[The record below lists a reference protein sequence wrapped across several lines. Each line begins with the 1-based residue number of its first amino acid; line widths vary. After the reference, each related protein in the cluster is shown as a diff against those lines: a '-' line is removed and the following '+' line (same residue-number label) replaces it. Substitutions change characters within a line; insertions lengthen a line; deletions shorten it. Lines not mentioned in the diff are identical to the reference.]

1 MSETKT
7 ASALP
12 TGEEQQA
19 APRAVHNVRELFELL
34 RAPHPASRVMALKA
48 IQAQPTAALSFG
60 VSQGMDVIDVL
71 IGESE
76 RAVGTV
82 EWIEWLGTLQ
92 CFDDARVTDF
102 FFNLLTNEED
112 PFALFIA
119 ARHLE
124 HVGWTSIPNG
134 IEALLLSDGNPMRA
148 RAASSI
154 LKHAPHLSIRARV
167 RLDLLSG
174 GELSASLREAEVSAA
189 WLAELKGCF
198 SSEAMAALQ
207 ARGEHAWVCLALLWE
222 NLNTPIRI
230 WLLRWG
236 SQDFP
241 AMVSGLLPQ
250 ALRQHNR
257 SLILEALRAIGDVG
271 ETLVPADIRSLAA
284 PFLCDETAEV
294 REAAVRAAPPGV
306 DWRAFLASEVNTVV
320 RVASAIELTKTARD
334 EAIPT
339 LIALLDRDNWQE
351 RANAAACLAS
361 LGPIVVEAL
370 KPLIYRGCQNV
381 RAGALRVLVDLKQD
395 EWLAQQPSPHAIRD
409 LDALIR

>member
-19 APRAVHNVRELFELL
+19 APRAVQNARELFELL
-34 RAPHPASRVMALKA
+34 RAPDPASRVMALKA
-48 IQAQPTAALSFG
+48 IQSQPAAALSFG

-71 IGESE
+71 IGETKG
-76 RAVGTV
+76 AVGTV
-82 EWIEWLGTLQ
+82 EWIEWLGTLR
-92 CFDDARVTDF
+92 CFDDGRVTDF

-112 PFALFIA
+112 PFALFTA

-124 HVGWTSIPNG
+124 HVSWTSIPNG
-134 IEALLLSDGNPMRA
+134 IEALLLSEGNPMRA
-148 RAASSI
+148 RAAGSI

-174 GELSASLREAEVSAA
+174 GEPSTSLPEAEVSAA

-198 SSEAMAALQ
+198 SAEAMAALQ
-207 ARGEHAWVCLALLWE
+207 ARGEHAWVRLALLWE
-222 NLNTPIRI
+222 SLDTPTRI

-241 AMVSGLLPQ
+241 AMVPGLLSQ
-250 ALRQHNR
+250 ALRQHNH

-271 ETLVPADIRSLAA
+271 ETLVPADIRSLAV
-284 PFLCDETAEV
+284 PFLCDGAAEV

-306 DWRAFLASEVNTVV
+306 DWRAFLASEVNTAV
-320 RVASAIELTKTARD
+320 RVASTMELTKTAGIG
-334 EAIPT
+334 AIPT
-339 LIALLDRDNWQE
+339 LIALLDSDNWQE
-351 RANAAACLAS
+351 RANAAACLSS

-370 KPLIYRGCQNV
+370 KLLIHHDSQYV
-381 RAGALRVLVDLKQD
+381 RAGVVRVLADLKQD
-395 EWLAQQPSPHAIRD
+395 EWLGQQQS
-409 LDALIR
+409 